1 MIISEAPQRQGERKL
16 YLRKRD
22 QEKTVSF
29 MISLGLFR
37 WHEIN
42 DKMVKSDFSEPQA
55 LIYSIPNILPW
66 KMIVGIDD
74 HLKKTANIEI
84 FINLANKRV
93 DYLIS
98 LGLE

>member
-1 MIISEAPQRQGERKL
+1 MIISEAPQRKAERKL

-29 MISLGLFR
+29 MVSLGLFR
-37 WHEIN
+37 WHEID
-42 DKMVKSDFSEPQA
+42 DKMVKSDFSEPWA

-74 HLKKTANIEI
+74 HLKKTANI
-84 FINLANKRV
+84 KR
-93 DYLIS
+93 YLLTWLIKE
-98 LGLE
+98 LTI